1 LQKEMSNGPQEERL
15 MFRTIQN
22 IVAILNGCDN
32 GKLFECKKR
41 KGRRRAAENDLVS
54 ISDEARE
61 RFLSDGDEKDNRT
74 DQPGREMI

>member
-1 LQKEMSNGPQEERL
+1 MLQI
-15 MFRTIQN
+15 IQN
-22 IVAILNGCDN
+22 IVAVLNGYSN

-74 DQPGREMI
+74 DQTGRQMI

>member
-1 LQKEMSNGPQEERL
+1 
-15 MFRTIQN
+15 MFRMIEN
-22 IVAILNGCDN
+22 ISAILNSYGN

-61 RFLSDGDEKDNRT
+61 MFLSDGDEKDNRT
-74 DQPGREMI
+74 DQTGREMI

>member
-1 LQKEMSNGPQEERL
+1 MSNGPQEERL

-74 DQPGREMI
+74 DQTGREMI

>member
-1 LQKEMSNGPQEERL
+1 

-22 IVAILNGCDN
+22 IVAILNSCSN
-32 GKLFECKKR
+32 GKLFESKKR

-61 RFLSDGDEKDNRT
+61 RFLSDRDETDNGT
-74 DQPGREMI
+74 DQTGRQMI